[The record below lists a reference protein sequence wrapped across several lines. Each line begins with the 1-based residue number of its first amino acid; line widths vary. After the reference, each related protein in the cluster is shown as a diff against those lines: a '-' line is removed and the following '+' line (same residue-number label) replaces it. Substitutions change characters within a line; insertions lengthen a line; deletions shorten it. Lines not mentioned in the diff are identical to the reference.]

1 MWLDGVITD
10 VLGPVTYLV
19 SVNGTCVKRHVNQML
34 DAKRKSVTPE
44 QTLTDTEGVWDYPI
58 DPGVEIKDTE
68 TVTVVCEQTPEDHPS
83 SVETD
88 RVLNDSSRSGCVERP
103 KRNLHPPQHLDL

>member
-68 TVTVVCEQTPEDHPS
+68 TVTVVCEQTPEDHHS
-83 SVETD
+83 SVEYD
-88 RVLNDSSRSGCVERP
+88 RALNDSSSSGCMKGP
-103 KRNLHPPQHLDL
+103 KRNVRPLQRLDF